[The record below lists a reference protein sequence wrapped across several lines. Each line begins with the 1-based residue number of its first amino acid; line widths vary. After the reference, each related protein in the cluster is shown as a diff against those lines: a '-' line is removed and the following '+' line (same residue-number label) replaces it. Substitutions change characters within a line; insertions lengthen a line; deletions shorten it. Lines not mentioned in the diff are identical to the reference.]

1 MFQQSEAVYI
11 PVSRDVHSEGKCS
24 KSMSV
29 MLVMMIVLVKDSIL
43 DFYKFDIPIEMKMVV
58 EMFGDQSSSVQYE
71 ALFLTLG
78 FLITSIVVALA
89 DVSVTFLISSL
100 VTSLSLLVSLTS
112 SQASLNCF
120 MSSLAYS
127 LYSMVSVSALLALFQ
142 NKR

>member
-1 MFQQSEAVYI
+1 
-11 PVSRDVHSEGKCS
+11 
-24 KSMSV
+24 MSV
-29 MLVMMIVLVKDSIL
+29 ILVMMIVLVKDSIL

-112 SQASLNCF
+112 SKASLNCF